1 MRKRYR
7 LTESNLRNLVKEAV
21 RSALYENDIDGF
33 SNTQIRNMTG
43 ITDDDE
49 LNDAC
54 NTERKEELMS
64 KVWRSIDRLDS
75 NRREK
80 YPIVVN
86 FNELCNVLGRKFGFR
101 YDSSDIDNDSY
112 IFVNEQGDEL
122 WLAVNWAYDHP
133 GETISIKNMDIY

>member
-1 MRKRYR
+1 MKKTYR
-7 LTESNLRNLVKEAV
+7 LTESRLRSMIHEAV
-21 RSALYENDIDGF
+21 KSALNEYDIDGF
-33 SNTQIRNMTG
+33 SNTQIRNITG
-43 ITDDDE
+43 ISDDDE
-49 LNDAC
+49 LNAAC
-54 NTERKEELMS
+54 DTERKEELMS

-86 FNELCNVLGRKFGFR
+86 FNELCNVLGRNFGFK

-122 WLAVNWAYDHP
+122 WLAVNWAYDRP
-133 GETISIKNMDIY
+133 GETISITNMGIS

>member
-7 LTESNLRNLVKEAV
+7 LTESRLRGMIREAV
-21 RSALYENDIDGF
+21 KNALCENGLDSL
-33 SNTQIRNMTG
+33 SNTQIRNITG
-43 ITDDDE
+43 VSDDDE
-49 LNDAC
+49 LNAAC
-54 NTERKEELMS
+54 DTERKEELMS

-86 FNELCNVLGRKFGFR
+86 FNELCNVLGRKFGFK
-101 YDSSDIDNDSY
+101 YDSSDIDNGSY

-122 WLAVNWAYDHP
+122 WLAVNWAYDRP
-133 GETISIKNMDIY
+133 GETISITNMDIS